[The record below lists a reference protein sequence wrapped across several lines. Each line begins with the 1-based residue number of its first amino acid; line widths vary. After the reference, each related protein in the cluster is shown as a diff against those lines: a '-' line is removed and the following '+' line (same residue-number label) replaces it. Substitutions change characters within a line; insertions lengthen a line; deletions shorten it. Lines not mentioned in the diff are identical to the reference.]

1 MTFTEGISL
10 FNSTYKVFSKV
21 VLNRIVLYVEDC
33 LGDYQYGFRKSRST
47 REQLFTIGQLI
58 EKKYEF
64 WENMWQ
70 TFIDFKKV
78 YDSIHR
84 ESITLRILKRVRTQH
99 VTSGTFISRNG
110 VKAGRRPITST
121 LQSCPREGS
130 KDAIR
135 KCRLIIN

>member
-10 FNSTYKVFSKV
+10 LNSSYKVFSKV
-21 VLNRIVLYVEDC
+21 LLNRIILYAEDC
-33 LGDYQYGFRKSRST
+33 LGDYQYGFRKGRST

-64 WENMWQ
+64 RENMWQ

-78 YDSIHR
+78 YGSIHR
-84 ESITLRILKRVRTQH
+84 ESIALRTLKRVRTQH
-99 VTSGTFISRNG
+99 VTSGTFIV
-110 VKAGRRPITST
+110 VKAGRHPVTST
-121 LQSCPREGS
+121 LQSCPRESS

-135 KCRLIIN
+135 KCRWIIN